1 MSIPQV
7 AVKRPVLVTVIFLM
21 MTLFGL
27 YSLTDLPID
36 LMPDIEIPYISIIT
50 IYEGAGSEEVEEKV
64 TKVLE
69 SALSSVENLK
79 NLHSQSMENL
89 STVSCEFEYGVD
101 LAEATNSIRDKINMV
116 RSYLPDNVD
125 DPRIF
130 KIDLSMMPILFM
142 AVTSEEEDIRFQKET
157 IEDYI
162 QNPLERIP
170 GVGTVGLFNAMEK
183 QIIIAADKQKLASLG
198 LSVSD
203 ISSVIAAENLS
214 VPGGNR
220 NAN

>member
-7 AVKRPVLVTVIFLM
+7 AVKRPVLVTVIFMM

-79 NLHSQSMENL
+79 NN
-89 STVSCEFEYGVD
+89 
-101 LAEATNSIRDKINMV
+101 I
-116 RSYLPDNVD
+116 
-125 DPRIF
+125 
-130 KIDLSMMPILFM
+130 
-142 AVTSEEEDIRFQKET
+142 
-157 IEDYI
+157 
-162 QNPLERIP
+162 
-170 GVGTVGLFNAMEK
+170 
-183 QIIIAADKQKLASLG
+183 
-198 LSVSD
+198 
-203 ISSVIAAENLS
+203 
-214 VPGGNR
+214 
-220 NAN
+220 